1 MVRLSRRGLMDDLV
15 FAVRSSS
22 NPLVY
27 QLRATRTATGVRFS
41 CSCPAGDN
49 GQHCKHR
56 GDVTAIAEGTHD
68 DVLALAE
75 LVRNSQIV
83 TAMREVEDAEK
94 AVAAAQRNLKKAKQA
109 LGRAMMG

>member
-1 MVRLSRRGLMDDLV
+1 MDDLV

-56 GDVTAIAEGTHD
+56 LALLVGDVTAIAEGTHD